1 MAQLYCIC
9 VLWNTLDSNEI
20 VSINLNWDHVKDD
33 YPQMIWIK
41 YEAFNENQTYIDDLV
56 RMGIDNDC
64 QVKENKKFV

>member
-9 VLWNTLDSNEI
+9 VVWNTLDANEI
-20 VSINLNWDHVKDD
+20 VSINLNWNHVKDD

-41 YEAFNENQTYIDDLV
+41 YEAFNENQTNIDDLV

-64 QVKENKKFV
+64 QVKENTKFI